1 MTNSTRTP
9 AQQAAYERTMGDA
22 RTVAQQQRDGI
33 VSHPADA
40 RTDRTGGRAPHD
52 LSTPLISYVDVD
64 NGVGYTIHDT
74 TDSSDLILST
84 WPTEGGPAAY
94 RRLSAMGAAYAA
106 IPDTAELSRR
116 MRGFAG

>member
-1 MTNSTRTP
+1 MTNDTRTP
-9 AQQAAYERTMGDA
+9 AQRAAYERTMGDA

-40 RTDRTGGRAPHD
+40 RTDRAVEGAPHD
-52 LSTPLISYVDVD
+52 LSTPLVSYVDVD

-74 TDSSDLILST
+74 TDCTDLILST
-84 WPTEGGPAAY
+84 WPTGGGPAAY
-94 RRLSAMGAAYAA
+94 RRLSTMAAAYAA
-106 IPDTAELSRR
+106 IPDAAELSYR